1 MSNEDNSKQPEEN
14 AQQANTEEG
23 SNKQESSA
31 QNEEQNNA
39 PNDLK
44 QSGEKAQKMAGNI
57 LSSLLKLK
65 EEKPTVFFG
74 AIGGVVV
81 LIAIMMFSGGSSST
95 VSGPAIKNLVVGQR
109 YILKSPNTAEKSA
122 TIRLVSVPGTIAAYD
137 DTEEEDRIGG
147 CKHMP
152 QGTPVTVLGFQDA
165 FGKKNAFVNVKIEK
179 EGECNGT
186 SAWTLA
192 INVQ

>member
-14 AQQANTEEG
+14 AQKANTEEG

-31 QNEEQNNA
+31 QNEEQKNA
-39 PNDLK
+39 ANDLK
-44 QSGEKAQKMAGNI
+44 QSGEKAQKAAGNM

-65 EEKPTVFFG
+65 EEKPKVFFG

-81 LIAIMMFSGGSSST
+81 LIAIIMFSGGSDT
-95 VSGPAIKNLVVGQR
+95 PVSGPAIKSLVVGQR
-109 YILKSPNTAEKSA
+109 YILQSPNTAEKSA

-147 CKHMP
+147 CKHMS

-165 FGKKNAFVNVKIEK
+165 FGKKNAFVNVQIEK
-179 EGECNGT
+179 EGECKGT

>member
-14 AQQANTEEG
+14 AQQVSAED
-23 SNKQESSA
+23 SPNKQEGSA
-31 QNEEQNNA
+31 QNEEQKA
-39 PNDLK
+39 VKNDPK
-44 QSGEKAQKMAGNI
+44 QSGEKAQKMVGNI

-65 EEKPTVFFG
+65 EEKPKVFFG
-74 AIGGVVV
+74 ALGGIVV
-81 LIAIMMFSGGSSST
+81 LIVIVMLSGGPSST
-95 VSGPAIKNLVVGQR
+95 VSGPAIKNLVIGQR
-109 YILKSPNTAEKSA
+109 YVLQSPNTADKNA

-137 DTEEEDRIGG
+137 DTEEDDRIGG
-147 CKHMP
+147 CKHMS

-165 FGKKNAFVNVKIEK
+165 YGKKNAFVNEQIEQ
-179 EGECNGT
+179 EGECKGT